1 MPRWPTT
8 APTPSRLV
16 RRATLPAATLALLL
30 LAGCNAGELRF
41 APTCPQL
48 TLLAEGADLTR
59 FAGAGRDVTD
69 RVLEA
74 RITGVEA
81 ACSGGRGG
89 DVVARIKIQ
98 ADIARGPAAQGRA
111 AQVPYF
117 VAVMQGDAVLERREF
132 VLATNFPANV
142 NAQRVS
148 GGDLELRFPK
158 AGDSGAAQYR
168 IIVSLQLTQEE
179 LEYNRRGTGR

>member
-1 MPRWPTT
+1 
-8 APTPSRLV
+8 
-16 RRATLPAATLALLL
+16 
-30 LAGCNAGELRF
+30 
-41 APTCPQL
+41 
-48 TLLAEGADLTR
+48 
-59 FAGAGRDVTD
+59 
-69 RVLEA
+69 
-74 RITGVEA
+74 
-81 ACSGGRGG
+81 
-89 DVVARIKIQ
+89 
-98 ADIARGPAAQGRA
+98 
-111 AQVPYF
+111 
-117 VAVMQGDAVLERREF
+117 MQGDAVLERREF